1 MKVKGFVLGLL
12 LATASIL
19 LWTACQSGQQAGPA
33 GAKLVIISPHTTD
46 IRDNMLPLFQDWYKK
61 KTGKT
66 VEIEWINQGGS
77 SDNLRFIKSEFSR
90 TPAGIGIDVFWGGGV
105 SPFFTLKK
113 AGLLQKVELDPAVLK
128 AVPPDIN
135 GVPIYDPGQE
145 WFGSCLST
153 FGIMTNEMVRSFH
166 KIPPIRNWEELTNP
180 KLRGW
185 ISSADPR
192 HSGTHHVAYG
202 TILQAYGW
210 EKGWQILTL
219 MAANTKGFKISSK
232 DVVKDLV
239 SGDAMF
245 TPSVDYYAWKE
256 IERLGPDKI
265 SFLLPEGLS
274 MINPDSFCMLKGAP
288 NPQEGRLFIEYV
300 LSDAGQKA
308 WMLKTGEPGGPPRAT
323 LSRLAVLPQVYQE
336 VRGKTLININPFEN
350 PSFIRYN
357 VEQDEQLW
365 DIFNDLMGT
374 TLVDS
379 HPALAAAWEK
389 VIAGGCKPAA
399 VAQLGRM
406 PLTLE
411 QARQL
416 SDRWKDDKF
425 RNETINQWLTFNQRK
440 FDEAVRLSR

>member
-1 MKVKGFVLGLL
+1 MKNKGLVLSLL
-12 LATASIL
+12 VMTGGAL
-19 LWTACQSGQQAGPA
+19 LWTACQSGPKGGPA
-33 GAKLVIISPHTTD
+33 GAKLAIISPHTTD
-46 IRDNMLPLFQDWYKK
+46 IRDNMMPLFQKWYQQ
-61 KTGKT
+61 KTGRT

-105 SPFFTLKK
+105 SPFFTLKQ
-113 AGLLQKVELDPAVLK
+113 AGLLQKVDVDPAVLRPI
-128 AVPPDIN
+128 PPEIN
-135 GVPIYDPGQE
+135 GVPIVDPGHE

-153 FGIMTNEMVRSFH
+153 FGIMTNEMVRAFH
-166 KIPPIRNWEELTNP
+166 KFPAIRNWEDLTDP
-180 KLRGW
+180 RLRGW

-210 EKGWQILTL
+210 EKGWRILTL

-239 SGDAMF
+239 AGDAAF

-274 MINPDSFCMLKGAP
+274 MINPDSFAMLKGAP
-288 NPQEGRLFIEYV
+288 HPEEGRLFIDYI

-308 WMLKTGEPGGPPRAT
+308 WMLKAGEPGGPPHST
-323 LSRLAVLPQVYQE
+323 LSRLAILPSVYRE
-336 VRGKTLININPFEN
+336 VQGKTLITINPFEKT
-350 PSFIRYN
+350 SFIRYN
-357 VEQDEQLW
+357 VQEDEQLW
-365 DIFNDLMGT
+365 DVFNDLMGT

-389 VIAGGCKPAA
+389 VIAGGLKPAA
-399 VAQLGRM
+399 VAKLGEM

-411 QARQL
+411 QAKEI
-416 SDRWKDDKF
+416 SGRWKNDKF
-425 RNETINQWLTFNQRK
+425 RNETINQWLNFNQRK